1 MRRIDQVFVINSK
14 MYDFYGYVE
23 KLVYMRKGKN
33 DFSDCN
39 KYLECFSVYIFKLD
53 IYPSGLSG
61 WPSGLR
67 RQTQG

>member
-14 MYDFYGYVE
+14 MYDFYIYVE

-39 KYLECFSVYIFKLD
+39 KYSECFSVYILKLE
-53 IYPSGLSG
+53 P
-61 WPSGLR
+61 
-67 RQTQG
+67 

>member
-1 MRRIDQVFVINSK
+1 M
-14 MYDFYGYVE
+14 FYVQI
-23 KLVYMRKGKN
+23 LVYMRKEKN

-39 KYLECFSVYIFKLD
+39 EYSECFSVYIFKLE
-53 IYPSGLSG
+53 PHLSGLSG